1 MVNHEALKTLAF
13 VFFYFFMLFVL
24 LDTGIFYENDV
35 KFQETHFWMQGPD
48 TWRSTIKTVY
58 LLLNKKKLITKG
70 YCIPSILINFI
81 SLPTDPPSPA
91 SDRLL
96 FI

>member
-13 VFFYFFMLFVL
+13 VFFYFFMLFAL

-58 LLLNKKKLITKG
+58 LVRVLDFFRV
-70 YCIPSILINFI
+70 CNFI
-81 SLPTDPPSPA
+81 KSTFLT
-91 SDRLL
+91 
-96 FI
+96 